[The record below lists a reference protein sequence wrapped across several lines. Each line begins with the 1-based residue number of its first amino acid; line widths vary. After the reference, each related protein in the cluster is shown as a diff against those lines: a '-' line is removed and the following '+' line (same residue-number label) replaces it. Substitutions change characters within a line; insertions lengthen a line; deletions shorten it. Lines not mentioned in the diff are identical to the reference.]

1 MPATRQRPSVASHF
15 TKSAP
20 AVKATYAALL
30 KASRAL
36 GPVREDPK
44 QTSIHL
50 VRDAAFAG
58 VATRKD
64 SLILTLKSDRELANP
79 RILRTQH
86 TSSNRWHVD
95 LRLSTPAEVDD
106 EVRGWL
112 ADAYR
117 LTGTDEA
124 LAAAVRRVK

>member
-1 MPATRQRPSVASHF
+1 MPATRQKPNVSAHF

-20 AVKATYAALL
+20 AVKATYAALV

-36 GPVREDPK
+36 GSMHEDPK
-44 QTSIHL
+44 KTSIHL

-64 SLILTLKSDRELANP
+64 SLILTLKADRELAHP
-79 RILRTQH
+79 RIIRTQH
-86 TSSNRWHVD
+86 TSANRWHVD
-95 LRLSTPAEVDD
+95 IRLTTPTDVDG
-106 EVRGWL
+106 ELRGWL

-117 LTGTDEA
+117 LAG
-124 LAAAVRRVK
+124 K